1 MRQWGFYWHNQTDG
15 QQVNIKVY
23 IFGLP
28 NVQSRQ
34 MKRNPL
40 GGLVLSY
47 TSENHYKHYEG
58 VTEIPMELQK
68 MQTAVPTFPFSYWYK
83 FMSKVEVD
91 QMVDYLSGL
100 AVREW
105 EPFSWCIVANIK
117 RCKTA
122 ALADQYLKLK
132 TLHRDTHVLPQNL
145 DLNIVR

>member
-1 MRQWGFYWHNQTDG
+1 
-15 QQVNIKVY
+15 
-23 IFGLP
+23 
-28 NVQSRQ
+28 

-58 VTEIPMELQK
+58 VTEIHMELQK

-100 AVREW
+100 R
-105 EPFSWCIVANIK
+105 
-117 RCKTA
+117 
-122 ALADQYLKLK
+122 
-132 TLHRDTHVLPQNL
+132 
-145 DLNIVR
+145 